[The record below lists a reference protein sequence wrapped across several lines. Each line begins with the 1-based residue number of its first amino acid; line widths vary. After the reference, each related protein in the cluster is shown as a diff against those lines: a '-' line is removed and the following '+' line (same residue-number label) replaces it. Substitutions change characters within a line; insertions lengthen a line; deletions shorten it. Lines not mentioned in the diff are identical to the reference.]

1 LERADTQVR
10 PYGGMQSPIGCVGA
24 DLCVCPDG
32 VPMKYNRD
40 IHHRRSIR
48 LRGYDYS
55 QAGAYFITICA
66 QDRECLFGDISTEP
80 GMRLNDSGRMVGR
93 WYLELEN
100 KFHDIQCDDYI
111 CMPNHTHFII
121 VNAGADLRV
130 CLDGGNDSNNGRTHR
145 SAPTGYDKRFGGF
158 KGSPLS
164 AVVQWFKTMTTN
176 EYIRGVR
183 QRDWKP
189 FPGRLWQRNYWEHII
204 RNQEELNQIREYI
217 RNNPEQWECDQLY
230 VGGTLSSNEIK
241 EPAYLFPAKRWMV

>member
-1 LERADTQVR
+1 
-10 PYGGMQSPIGCVGA
+10 MQYPIDCVGA
-24 DLCVCPDG
+24 DLRVCPDG

-55 QAGAYFITICA
+55 QAGAYFVTICA
-66 QDRECLFGDISTEP
+66 QGRECLFGDISTEL
-80 GMRLNDSGRMVGR
+80 GMRLNDSGRMVRR

-100 KFHDIQCDDYI
+100 KFHDIQCDDFI
-111 CMPNHTHFII
+111 CMPNHAHFII
-121 VNAGADLRV
+121 VNMGADLRA
-130 CLDGGNDSNNGRTHR
+130 CLDGDNKSSNGRTHR
-145 SAPTGYDKRFGGF
+145 SAP
-158 KGSPLS
+158 LS
-164 AVVQWFKTMTTN
+164 AVVQWLKTMTTN

-183 QRDWKP
+183 QHDWKP

-217 RNNPEQWECDQLY
+217 RNNSEQWECDQLY

-241 EPAYLFPAKRWMV
+241 EPAYPFPGKRWMV